1 MAIALGN
8 LYHGIHCQVDEYDLA
23 NVLMAAYKLE
33 FADLI
38 HHCVDQMRRCIN
50 YSNIAPFYSAG
61 VRVSIKLE
69 RRNLAQNVNTYCII
83 AH

>member
-38 HHCVDQMRRCIN
+38 YHCVDQMRKCIN
-50 YSNIAPFYSAG
+50 YSNISPFYSAG
-61 VRVSIKLE
+61 VRVSIKSAQ
-69 RRNLAQNVNTYCII
+69 RNLAREHRET
-83 AH
+83 